1 MNAIEFFAYKN
12 PSLFPLP
19 RHEAKRLLINALEPI
34 EETLNL
40 NQLFSY
46 HAALVFLSFDNKRAP
61 ETAKVYAK
69 AIKENKCIYDFIPS
83 KLATLTGF

>member
-12 PSLFPLP
+12 PALFPLP
-19 RHEAKRLLINALEPI
+19 RHEAKRLLSNALGPI
-34 EETLNL
+34 GEALSL

-46 HAALVFLSFDNKRAP
+46 HAALVFLSFDNEKAP

-69 AIKENKCIYDFIPS
+69 AIAEDKYIYDFIPLE
-83 KLATLTGF
+83 LATLAGF